1 MTTTFE
7 DARVGDRVWSAAHG
21 WLTVITVMPDKM
33 YSIEAMDKFSRN
45 TASFTT
51 AGELFSGMAQ
61 CLFWDEIKFTAPP
74 MPERVRYKNVNGFK
88 VPDAAID
95 YHIPDGTAYIVPSPT
110 SMRYFSEMFANNHVQ
125 TDMHIRL
132 GLAYHDT
139 NAGHAAA
146 TAHAKA
152 WLGEGEP
159 WTD

>member
-7 DARVGDRVWSAAHG
+7 QAQVGDKVWCAIYG
-21 WLTVITVMPDKM
+21 WGVIAGVSDGFAYPINVQFKD
-33 YSIEAMDKFSRN
+33 RN
-45 TASFTT
+45 TDYT
-51 AGELFSGMAQ
+51 ADGVFYDGENQ
-61 CLFWDEIKFTAPP
+61 TLFWGEIKITAPP

-88 VPDAAID
+88 VPDVAID
-95 YHIPDGTAYIVPSPT
+95 DHIPDGTTYVVPSPT
-110 SMRYFSEMFANNHVQ
+110 ALRCFSERWANNHVE
-125 TDMHIRL
+125 TDMHIRR

-146 TAHAKA
+146 TAHARA